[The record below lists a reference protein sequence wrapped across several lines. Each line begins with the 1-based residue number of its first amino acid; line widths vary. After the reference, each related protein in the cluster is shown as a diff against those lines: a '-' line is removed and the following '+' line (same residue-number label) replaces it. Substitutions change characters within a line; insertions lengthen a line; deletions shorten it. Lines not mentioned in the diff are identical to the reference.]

1 MARTVLLGVL
11 GPKSAT
17 PPGLLANELRAP
29 LGGEC
34 HGRVQRPRSD
44 RDLSLPQDSTL
55 PYERDAGLQAPAWR
69 TAPPASAQRLGPRR
83 SGGRRAEGLEKLP
96 ENLL

>member
-1 MARTVLLGVL
+1 MVLLGVL

-34 HGRVQRPRSD
+34 HGRVQRPRGD
-44 RDLSLPQDSTL
+44 RDPSLPQDSTRATL
-55 PYERDAGLQAPAWR
+55 VYRPQP
-69 TAPPASAQRLGPRR
+69 
-83 SGGRRAEGLEKLP
+83 GGRRRLP
-96 ENLL
+96 EHNGSARDAVGGGEQKG

>member
-1 MARTVLLGVL
+1 MGRCLLGGPAGAARTVLLGVL

-34 HGRVQRPRSD
+34 HGRVQRPRGD

-55 PYERDAGLQAPAWR
+55 PYESD
-69 TAPPASAQRLGPRR
+69 
-83 SGGRRAEGLEKLP
+83 E
-96 ENLL
+96 